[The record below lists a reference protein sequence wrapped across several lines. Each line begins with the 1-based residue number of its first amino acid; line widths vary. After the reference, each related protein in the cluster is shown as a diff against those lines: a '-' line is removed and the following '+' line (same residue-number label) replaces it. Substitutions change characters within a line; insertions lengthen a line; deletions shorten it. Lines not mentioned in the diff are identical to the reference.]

1 MTLPVAII
9 GQQKQYLCICSL
21 AFAHMEQWIKEMFEK
36 DINCHDNLL

>member
-9 GQQKQYLCICSL
+9 RQQKQYLCIFSL